1 MTKVWTLTM
10 NPSIDIGAEVESIAP
25 NVKLRCSKPSI
36 APGGG
41 GVNVARALHRID
53 AEATAV
59 FPEGPGL
66 GGYYRNLIESEGVDC
81 RTFAIGQ
88 TMHRINNHFREAE
101 NEQQYRFCLPGPEM
115 TESEWRKAL
124 ALIKDSLAGK
134 DILVMSGSLPP
145 GVPVKF
151 TRLMAEAARE
161 EGASFVL
168 DAPGKVLKELKETP
182 VGWITPNQKEFEE
195 LIGHRVDSDRL
206 EEELE
211 TFVEAKVFENV
222 LLTLGSGGALYA
234 GGRQGVLRIEAP
246 EVEKVSA
253 VGAGDS
259 AVAGLILG
267 LLRGRNHRTASGW
280 AVAAGAAA
288 VMSPGTELL
297 KKKDFDSLC
306 KDVEERVG
314 AGEN

>member
-1 MTKVWTLTM
+1 M
-10 NPSIDIGAEVESIAP
+10 NPSIDIGAEVESVVP

-41 GVNVARALHRID
+41 GVNVARALRRID
-53 AEATAV
+53 GEATAV
-59 FPEGPGL
+59 IPEGPGL
-66 GGYYRNLIESEGVDC
+66 GKYYRNLIEAEGVDC

-88 TMHRINNHFREAE
+88 SMHRINNHFREAE
-101 NEQQYRFCLPGPEM
+101 NEQQYRFCLPGTEM
-115 TESEWRKAL
+115 TESEWREAL
-124 ALIKDSLAGK
+124 ALIKDSVAEN

-151 TRLMAEAARE
+151 TRLVAEAARE
-161 EGASFVL
+161 EEALFVL
-168 DAPGKVLKELKETP
+168 DAPGEVLKELKETP

-195 LIGHRVDSDRL
+195 LIGHRVGSDRL
-206 EEELE
+206 EEELK
-211 TFVEAKVFENV
+211 TVVEAKVFENV
-222 LLTLGSGGALYA
+222 LLTLGSGGALFA
-234 GGRQGVLRIEAP
+234 GGSQGVMRIDAP

-267 LLRGRNHRTASGW
+267 LLRGKNHRTASEW

-288 VMSPGTELL
+288 VKSPGTELL
-297 KKKDFDSLC
+297 KKKDFDSLS
-306 KDVEERVG
+306 KEVAER
-314 AGEN
+314 AATGEN